1 MTPVI
6 QDYVYVHAGVS
17 CRKFIVAPP
26 PQPESPAP
34 PPQPNPAPQPPPAQP
49 LNQAVFP
56 PPPPSPPS
64 PPPAPWEDAYPFPGF
79 NDKFKV
85 EVKVLING
93 NALSNSQKDD
103 LAKQSS
109 LAMTR
114 WLFNIFPNITTLGGV
129 GEFCYSCVRA
139 YVSGSGKEDALVHI
153 VPGLAF
159 VRHDVYLPEST
170 TNEEVDTIM
179 AAMEAAQIGDVFAG
193 SGWADQILTLRAG
206 RAAFDYDGDD
216 IAPHSV
222 WLSVEELN
230 ERAYTT
236 AMAMLQQTRGNT
248 ETTIV
253 NDDMEG
259 LILALSRNNQSH
271 MQDLHM
277 LFHPGMTNETSQV
290 GVHLTSASF
299 SDWCS
304 KDDLCSKQD
313 TITTVL
319 AWYNNSY
326 TFGALTLGPDFPDPA
341 FNDFTHD
348 SSSSGDEVYLGSE
361 ACFTDP
367 SCGINTYVYL
377 PEITVLSG
385 ILEVRLVYEGRSH
398 SKLCEGDDVPGCTFD
413 IQIPIQADEMDPDQQ
428 VKCVRLEPYFGT
440 HMFFEPISNMSW
452 VHPLESQTPNTIT
465 CTVDMLGKYMIVQE
479 RSLTANPMEDVPLPS
494 QPPAQPVESYSF
506 PPPPCPPP
514 PAYYSMPPSVKA
526 FEVKDVVI

>member
-1 MTPVI
+1 M
-6 QDYVYVHAGVS
+6 
-17 CRKFIVAPP
+17 
-26 PQPESPAP
+26 
-34 PPQPNPAPQPPPAQP
+34 
-49 LNQAVFP
+49 
-56 PPPPSPPS
+56 
-64 PPPAPWEDAYPFPGF
+64 
-79 NDKFKV
+79 
-85 EVKVLING
+85 
-93 NALSNSQKDD
+93 
-103 LAKQSS
+103 
-109 LAMTR
+109 AMT
-114 WLFNIFPNITTLGGV
+114 LVGMAFPS
-129 GEFCYSCVRA
+129 YSSRKSA
-139 YVSGSGKEDALVHI
+139 S
-153 VPGLAF
+153 
-159 VRHDVYLPEST
+159 
-170 TNEEVDTIM
+170 
-179 AAMEAAQIGDVFAG
+179 
-193 SGWADQILTLRAG
+193 
-206 RAAFDYDGDD
+206 
-216 IAPHSV
+216 PHSV

-304 KDDLCSKQD
+304 KDDLCSKQKSRLHKIARRTSSPQFWFGTTTKLLGQNYSQD

-377 PEITVLSG
+377 PEITVLS
-385 ILEVRLVYEGRSH
+385 
-398 SKLCEGDDVPGCTFD
+398 
-413 IQIPIQADEMDPDQQ
+413 
-428 VKCVRLEPYFGT
+428 
-440 HMFFEPISNMSW
+440 
-452 VHPLESQTPNTIT
+452 
-465 CTVDMLGKYMIVQE
+465 
-479 RSLTANPMEDVPLPS
+479 
-494 QPPAQPVESYSF
+494 
-506 PPPPCPPP
+506 
-514 PAYYSMPPSVKA
+514 
-526 FEVKDVVI
+526 